1 MAIRD
6 GRCTLRNHGLTHE
19 GEHYSAAALAD
30 LRRADAGT
38 REAMLAHAR
47 DYRAMRRVNDWEVA
61 ERSLAALRVF
71 EDVLADR

>member
-19 GEHYSAAALAD
+19 GEHYSAASLAD